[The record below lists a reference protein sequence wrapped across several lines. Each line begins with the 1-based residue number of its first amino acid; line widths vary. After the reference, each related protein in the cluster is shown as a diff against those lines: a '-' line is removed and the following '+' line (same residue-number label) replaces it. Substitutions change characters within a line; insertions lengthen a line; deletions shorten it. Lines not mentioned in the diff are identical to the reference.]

1 MEVILLEKVANV
13 GNLGDKVNVKS
24 GFGRNFLIPQGKAT
38 AATEENV
45 AAFEA
50 RRAELEKAAAE
61 ALAAAEK
68 RAEGLNDLEVTI
80 AARAGDEG
88 KLFGSIGTSDIAT
101 AVTEAGQAIERNEVR
116 LPEGPFRMLGEF
128 EVQIHLHS
136 DVDAIIKL
144 TIEAE

>member
-13 GNLGDKVNVKS
+13 GNLGDKVSVKP

-38 AATEENV
+38 AATAENI

-68 RAEGLNDLEVTI
+68 RAEGLNELEVKIT
-80 AARAGDEG
+80 ARAGDEG
-88 KLFGSIGTSDIAT
+88 KLFGSIGTSDIAR
-101 AVTEAGQAIERNEVR
+101 AVTEAGQEIERKEVL
-116 LPEGPFRMLGEF
+116 LPEGPFRMVGEF
-128 EVQIHLHS
+128 EVQIQLHS
-136 DVDAIIKL
+136 DVDATIKL
-144 TIEAE
+144 IIEAE